1 MNNNLSNIKKG
12 KYFLDK
18 HNCIGMPTET
28 VYGLAANAYSS
39 KAISKIFKLKKRPK
53 NNPLIVHYSS
63 LEMLKRD
70 CILNKNFTNL
80 YNKFCPGPL
89 TFILKLKKDSKISKF
104 VTNKKKTLAVRFPSH
119 PKAKGLL
126 KILNYPLAAPSA
138 NISSRVSPVTKNHV
152 KEEFGKKIKYIIEGG
167 LSKIGLEST
176 IINLTGKP
184 EILRIGSIDINKLSK
199 VLNKKLLYRKKSYM
213 KAPGQNRL
221 HYSPGIPL
229 RMNCKEA
236 SQDEAFIL
244 VKKRNNSN
252 KNFFYLSKNKNL
264 KEAARNLYSVLR
276 MIKKKGYKKI
286 AVEKIEN
293 KGIGLAIND
302 RLLKASSKKYM
313 NTLVSV
319 NILSKNFSSFE
330 AVKEISFSI
339 NESEILGLLGP
350 NGCGKTT
357 TIGMM
362 LGLLKPTS
370 GEVIING
377 LNVEKN
383 RINLLKKMNFISPYI
398 ELPKK
403 LTVKENLMVY
413 GKLYSV
419 NNINNRIDYLTET
432 LRLSEFINKK
442 TGELSSGQKN
452 RVSLAKAVVNDPD
465 ILLLDEPTASLDPET
480 GDFVRTFIE
489 KISSEKKMSILLAS
503 HNMNEVKRL
512 CKSILMMKDGKI
524 IDRGT
529 PSEIINK
536 HGKKNLEEVFLK
548 LNRTKNEL

>member
-1 MNNNLSNIKKG
+1 
-12 KYFLDK
+12 
-18 HNCIGMPTET
+18 
-28 VYGLAANAYSS
+28 
-39 KAISKIFKLKKRPK
+39 
-53 NNPLIVHYSS
+53 
-63 LEMLKRD
+63 
-70 CILNKNFTNL
+70 
-80 YNKFCPGPL
+80 
-89 TFILKLKKDSKISKF
+89 
-104 VTNKKKTLAVRFPSH
+104 
-119 PKAKGLL
+119 
-126 KILNYPLAAPSA
+126 
-138 NISSRVSPVTKNHV
+138 
-152 KEEFGKKIKYIIEGG
+152 
-167 LSKIGLEST
+167 
-176 IINLTGKP
+176 
-184 EILRIGSIDINKLSK
+184 
-199 VLNKKLLYRKKSYM
+199 
-213 KAPGQNRL
+213 
-221 HYSPGIPL
+221 
-229 RMNCKEA
+229 
-236 SQDEAFIL
+236 
-244 VKKRNNSN
+244 
-252 KNFFYLSKNKNL
+252 
-264 KEAARNLYSVLR
+264 
-276 MIKKKGYKKI
+276 
-286 AVEKIEN
+286 
-293 KGIGLAIND
+293 
-302 RLLKASSKKYM
+302 M

-319 NILSKNFSSFE
+319 NNLSKNFSSFE

-377 LNVEKN
+377 LNVENN

-419 NNINNRIDYLTET
+419 NGINNRIDYLTET

-442 TGELSSGQKN
+442 TGEFSSGQKN

-503 HNMNEVKRL
+503 HNMDEVKRL

>member
-1 MNNNLSNIKKG
+1 
-12 KYFLDK
+12 
-18 HNCIGMPTET
+18 
-28 VYGLAANAYSS
+28 
-39 KAISKIFKLKKRPK
+39 
-53 NNPLIVHYSS
+53 
-63 LEMLKRD
+63 
-70 CILNKNFTNL
+70 
-80 YNKFCPGPL
+80 
-89 TFILKLKKDSKISKF
+89 
-104 VTNKKKTLAVRFPSH
+104 
-119 PKAKGLL
+119 
-126 KILNYPLAAPSA
+126 
-138 NISSRVSPVTKNHV
+138 
-152 KEEFGKKIKYIIEGG
+152 
-167 LSKIGLEST
+167 
-176 IINLTGKP
+176 
-184 EILRIGSIDINKLSK
+184 
-199 VLNKKLLYRKKSYM
+199 
-213 KAPGQNRL
+213 
-221 HYSPGIPL
+221 
-229 RMNCKEA
+229 
-236 SQDEAFIL
+236 
-244 VKKRNNSN
+244 
-252 KNFFYLSKNKNL
+252 
-264 KEAARNLYSVLR
+264 
-276 MIKKKGYKKI
+276 
-286 AVEKIEN
+286 
-293 KGIGLAIND
+293 
-302 RLLKASSKKYM
+302 M

-319 NILSKNFSSFE
+319 NNLSKNFSSFE

-419 NNINNRIDYLTET
+419 NAINNRIDYLTET

-512 CKSILMMKDGKI
+512 CKNILMMKDGKI

>member
-1 MNNNLSNIKKG
+1 
-12 KYFLDK
+12 
-18 HNCIGMPTET
+18 
-28 VYGLAANAYSS
+28 
-39 KAISKIFKLKKRPK
+39 
-53 NNPLIVHYSS
+53 
-63 LEMLKRD
+63 
-70 CILNKNFTNL
+70 
-80 YNKFCPGPL
+80 
-89 TFILKLKKDSKISKF
+89 
-104 VTNKKKTLAVRFPSH
+104 
-119 PKAKGLL
+119 
-126 KILNYPLAAPSA
+126 
-138 NISSRVSPVTKNHV
+138 
-152 KEEFGKKIKYIIEGG
+152 
-167 LSKIGLEST
+167 
-176 IINLTGKP
+176 
-184 EILRIGSIDINKLSK
+184 
-199 VLNKKLLYRKKSYM
+199 
-213 KAPGQNRL
+213 
-221 HYSPGIPL
+221 
-229 RMNCKEA
+229 
-236 SQDEAFIL
+236 
-244 VKKRNNSN
+244 
-252 KNFFYLSKNKNL
+252 
-264 KEAARNLYSVLR
+264 
-276 MIKKKGYKKI
+276 
-286 AVEKIEN
+286 
-293 KGIGLAIND
+293 
-302 RLLKASSKKYM
+302 M

-319 NILSKNFSSFE
+319 NNLSKNFSSFE

-419 NNINNRIDYLTET
+419 NDINNRIDYLTET
-432 LRLSEFINKK
+432 LRLGEFINKK